1 MKINKF
7 CLNERINVMK
17 STNSSLLG
25 NIKFIICE
33 SMMKYKNQIILF
45 SLAIILTN
53 LYSSLYISVLSKI
66 IIDAFVYNT
75 SLFYTCCI
83 VGIIFIIA
91 TISKCLNSYLN
102 SKYDV
107 LQTKISNLFIENR
120 IHKAMN
126 INYEL
131 LEQKDVLDMMDKAE
145 DATLGEQNCV
155 KVTLNCFLKIVSCLT
170 VIAVSAYLFAAVGF
184 IIPLIL
190 FVTSVV
196 HFIIINH
203 FKKKDK
209 KNVWDCM
216 PPIDRRLG
224 YLERISSQFVFGKE
238 IRIFSLY
245 DWITSKL
252 KNVQEDKYNLQKKS
266 KKYWLKSSAADN
278 AVIFL
283 QQSATYAIL
292 IFYYINGQI
301 QIGDLSMY
309 ISLCIVVYN
318 SLSGILD
325 NMAELKNTSRLV
337 DDYRCFMSIS
347 DISNV
352 IDSNYK
358 TQSNIINNSKIS
370 IEFKNVSFKYSGSEK
385 YSLRN
390 INITI
395 EPKTRLAIVGSNG
408 AGKSTFIKLLCGL
421 YTPTEGEILINGCN
435 ILSISKEEYYKLIS
449 PVFQNVNIFALSL
462 KENVALGCNENIDDM
477 RVVECLKQVGLYDK
491 LTDMP
496 SGINTELTKI
506 FFDDGVDLSGGERQK
521 LTIARALYK
530 DSKIVILD
538 EPTAALD
545 ALAEKA
551 LYESFN
557 DITKDKIA
565 VFVSHRLS
573 STRFCDDIIFIENGE
588 IVEYGSHEELMQKNG
603 KYTEMF
609 EKQAYYYKQ

>member
-1 MKINKF
+1 
-7 CLNERINVMK
+7 MK

-25 NIKFIICE
+25 NIKFIISE
-33 SMMKYKNQIILF
+33 SMLKYKDRIILF
-45 SLAIILTN
+45 SIAIILTN
-53 LYSSLYISVLSKI
+53 LYSSLYISILSKM
-66 IIDAFVYNT
+66 IIDAFVYKTDLFNT
-75 SLFYTCCI
+75 CLIIGI
-83 VGIIFIIA
+83 VFIIA
-91 TISKCLNSYLN
+91 IICKCLNSYFN

-107 LQTKISNLFIENR
+107 LQTQISNLFIENR

-155 KVTLNCFLKIVSCLT
+155 KVTLNCFLKNASCLT
-170 VIAVSAYLFAAVGF
+170 VIATSAYLFAEVGF

-190 FVTSVV
+190 LVTSVV

-209 KNVWDCM
+209 NNVWDCM

-224 YLERISSQFVFGKE
+224 YLERISSQYIFGKE

-245 DWITSKL
+245 DWITNKI

-266 KKYWLKSSAADN
+266 KKYWLKSSVVDST
-278 AVIFL
+278 VIFL
-283 QQSATYAIL
+283 QQATTYALL

-337 DDYRCFMSIS
+337 DDYKCFMSIS
-347 DISNV
+347 DISN
-352 IDSNYK
+352 ITDGNSK
-358 TQSNIINNSKIS
+358 LQSNIINNPKLS
-370 IEFKNVSFKYSGSEK
+370 IEFKNVSFKYPGNEQ
-385 YSLRN
+385 YSLKN
-390 INITI
+390 VNITI
-395 EPKTRLAIVGSNG
+395 ESKTRLAIVGSNG

-421 YTPTEGEILINGCN
+421 YTPTEGEILINGYN
-435 ILSISKEEYYKLIS
+435 ISSISKEEYHKLIS
-449 PVFQNVNIFALSL
+449 PVFQNINMFALSL
-462 KENVALGCNENIDDM
+462 KENVALGCNENIDDK
-477 RVVECLKQVGLYDK
+477 RVVECLKQAGLYNK
-491 LTDMP
+491 LSNMP

-506 FFDDGVDLSGGERQK
+506 FSDDGADLSGGERQK
-521 LTIARALYK
+521 LAIARALYK

-551 LYESFN
+551 LYESFDN
-557 DITKDKIA
+557 ITKDKIA

-588 IVEYGSHEELMQKNG
+588 IVEHGSHEDLMQKNE